1 MEEVKIEETPGKIQS
16 NSETEHEIVFEDNK
30 DEESNPNPE
39 VDNKVDMNKPRVTR
53 SGIVFGM
60 QDFNWNYIEYQWFD
74 ESNAEFEQYKE
85 ESSEIIS
92 KPMCFYNDKLE
103 DMIEETQLLL
113 LKTTVW
119 RRELKTRKKGK
130 YASVKEMKQLHNRV
144 VFEPI
149 SRNELNE

>member
-60 QDFNWNYIEYQWFD
+60 QDFN
-74 ESNAEFEQYKE
+74 
-85 ESSEIIS
+85 
-92 KPMCFYNDKLE
+92 
-103 DMIEETQLLL
+103 
-113 LKTTVW
+113 
-119 RRELKTRKKGK
+119 
-130 YASVKEMKQLHNRV
+130 
-144 VFEPI
+144 
-149 SRNELNE
+149 